1 MELAY
6 ASTAH
11 HRGVVFYLTADGNR
25 AYFVCGGCVY
35 SVCRPRDRR
44 PGEIA
49 KFGLVVRGTGPD
61 DRVVANYVRSELRRR
76 GLSDVR
82 PVGEHEVFL
91 DSVCL
96 LHPDVSAEADVVNAA
111 DAEVVD
117 ECLAQYLT
125 SLRTSPGVVV
135 TGVRVRT
142 QDKTLELFEL
152 PAIVNS
158 ASRFV
163 YTPSPYAF
171 ALAQAHLPRLPA
183 SLERLTDG
191 LFDGIPVPR
200 PPLDGEPAAG
210 RTDVLITGQRSARP
224 IAGSL
229 AGARGAKRT
238 TVSEFV
244 QVKHIDRVRRPDAPP
259 GPPPPPAALPPAATP
274 DDLWTV
280 FVGGKRALG
289 AASPTDDYLTR
300 EEDRARRVFGEQAWK
315 LFGSEGAPRPFLGA
329 ARALTPLQKLA
340 TAYFLVHREKRS
352 PVFPALVAIVRAH
365 LRHRDVAVPPTDEPF
380 LADAVNEIFRD
391 ALALGAVAERL
402 LMFDVLPPR
411 ELPVGSDARADAETV
426 LRVAA
431 AQRGDDPGDAPMPPS
446 PAHATFV
453 GAFAELVYAG
463 RGRLAAATQVARMT
477 GVTSLVLAVEDVNRL
492 SAFDRG
498 LVGATTRTRVAAYL
512 AALLAAQ
519 LVRARH
525 GQAV

>member
-11 HRGVVFYLTADGNR
+11 HRDVVFYLTADGNR
-25 AYFVCGGCVY
+25 AYFLCGGCVY
-35 SVCRPRDRR
+35 SICRPRSRH

-76 GLSDVR
+76 GLSDVQ

-96 LHPDVSAEADVVNAA
+96 LHPDVSTQADVINAA
-111 DAEVVD
+111 DAEVAD

-142 QDKTLELFEL
+142 QDKTIELFEL

-158 ASRFV
+158 SSRFV

-171 ALAQAHLPRLPA
+171 ALVQAHLPRLPA
-183 SLERLTDG
+183 SLERLAEG
-191 LFDGIPVPR
+191 LFDGIPAPR
-200 PPLDGEPAAG
+200 PPLDRDPAAG
-210 RTDVLITGQRSARP
+210 RTDVLITGQRSACP
-224 IAGSL
+224 IAGSM

-244 QVKHIDRVRRPDAPP
+244 QVKHIDRVCRPDAPRS
-259 GPPPPPAALPPAATP
+259 PPSPAALPRAATP
-274 DDLWTV
+274 GELWTV
-280 FVGGKRALG
+280 FFDGDRALG
-289 AASPTDDYLTR
+289 EASPADFLTP

-315 LFGSEGAPRPFLGA
+315 LFGSAGAPRPFLGA
-329 ARALTPLQKLA
+329 ALALSPLRKLA
-340 TAYFLVHREKRS
+340 TAYYLVHREKRS
-352 PVFPALVAIVRAH
+352 PVFPTLVDIVRAH

-380 LADAVNEIFRD
+380 VAESVNELFRD
-391 ALALGAVAERL
+391 ALALGAVAEQL

-411 ELPVGSDARADAETV
+411 EVAVGSDARADAEIL
-426 LRVAA
+426 LRIVAA
-431 AQRGDDPGDAPMPPS
+431 QHGDGPDDAPAAAS
-446 PAHATFV
+446 QAHVTFV
-453 GAFAELVYAG
+453 GAFAELLYAG

-477 GVTSLVLAVEDVNRL
+477 GVTSLVLAVGDVDRL

-498 LVGATTRTRVAAYL
+498 LVGATTRTRVATYL
-512 AALLAAQ
+512 AALLAAH

-525 GQAV
+525 GQSV